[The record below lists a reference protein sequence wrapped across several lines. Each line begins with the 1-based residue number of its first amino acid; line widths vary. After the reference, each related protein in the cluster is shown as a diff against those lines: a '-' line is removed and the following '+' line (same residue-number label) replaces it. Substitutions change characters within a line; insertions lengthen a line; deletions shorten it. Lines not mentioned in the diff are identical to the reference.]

1 MKNFTLL
8 TTASIAAF
16 AALAGCLMAPAAWA
30 DNAPGEDPVILSKK
44 IAIQMSPV
52 ASRNPSSPMETTAD
66 MPAWLKA
73 KVARFEAKS
82 NANQTAGMTTDADVT
97 RTATSDGF
105 KKTCIQEVGS
115 TTADTSPTAGS
126 RSGTGGQQI
135 VVLRGDLVNICK

>member
-1 MKNFTLL
+1 MKYFTLL
-8 TTASIAAF
+8 TAATLTAS
-16 AALAGCLMAPAAWA
+16 CLMASTAWA

-44 IAIQMSPV
+44 ITVQMSPM
-52 ASRNPSSPMETTAD
+52 ANKNPSSPMDGAND

-82 NANQTAGMTTDADVT
+82 NANQTAGMLTDTDVT

-115 TTADTSPTAGS
+115 STADTSTAGS